1 MAKKQAKQQERREVS
16 GLERLGMRVTAM
28 INAPLSQLNR
38 RVTIHRL
45 DTDADEA
52 WEGVMGLLAEEDSL
66 DMTFNDDGTVTLRW
80 EAMGEEGREV
90 QTEGWQEPVEMVVE
104 NLAEAPF

>member
-1 MAKKQAKQQERREVS
+1 M
-16 GLERLGMRVTAM
+16 
-28 INAPLSQLNR
+28 
-38 RVTIHRL
+38 
-45 DTDADEA
+45 
-52 WEGVMGLLAEEDSL
+52 LAEEDSL

-80 EAMGEEGREV
+80 EAMGEDGREV